1 MNLTYQFP
9 PLRRSTSSSTSQ
21 TNPLISAFGK
31 SKPPAVAVPN
41 QRPGYP
47 QPLTAGPPGQRHR
60 QSATIRPT
68 TTQMENNAWANAQ
81 PNSAYSSLNTQQQSP
96 WSNTYIAEGT
106 PNIYA
111 NGYNLPHA
119 YLVKNTFA
127 APAAYYIN
135 PTAPSKVIDTL
146 PPKSVAQYYPQG
158 IPANMSGYYT
168 PLFDKT
174 KKQMDRVSAEAEVLE
189 HKKRDD
195 INEWF
200 YSGQRRFATM
210 TTEDYITELEE
221 LEHPNPYGPIAPPK
235 KDAGPGP
242 IIKKPFTVEEINAM
256 PLEKAVAPLLN
267 NAFGTMLSYAAE
279 GVSSRKKLS
288 GWVVAPADQ
297 IDDTQEGNRSLFGE
311 DWGMPPRMV
320 RSRTLQRSFA

>member
-1 MNLTYQFP
+1 M
-9 PLRRSTSSSTSQ
+9 SSSTTQ
-21 TNPLISAFGK
+21 ANPLLSAFGK
-31 SKPPAVAVPN
+31 SKPPPVAVPN

-47 QPLTAGPPGQRHR
+47 QPLTAGPPGRHR
-60 QSATIRPT
+60 QSAASRPT
-68 TTQMENNAWANAQ
+68 ANKMENMAWANA
-81 PNSAYSSLNTQQQSP
+81 PPSSSYSAFNTQQQSP
-96 WSNTYIAEGT
+96 WSNNYIAEGT

-111 NGYNLPHA
+111 NGYGLPPA
-119 YLVKNTFA
+119 YFVKNTQA

-146 PPKSVAQYYPQG
+146 PPKSVAHYYPQG
-158 IPANMSGYYT
+158 IPPNMSGYYT
-168 PLFDKT
+168 PLLDKT
-174 KKQMDRVSAEAEVLE
+174 KNQMDRIGVSKEVLNRKE
-189 HKKRDD
+189 KEDLD
-195 INEWF
+195 EWF

-242 IIKKPFTVEEINAM
+242 VIKKPFTIEEMEAM

-279 GVSSRKKLS
+279 GVSSRKKLI
-288 GWVVAPADQ
+288 GWVVADGDQ
-297 IDDTQEGNRSLFGE
+297 IDDTHEGNRSLFGE
-311 DWGMPPRMV
+311 DWGAPPRMV